1 MHSHSK
7 VMNAAVSL
15 ENTTEA
21 KKELSSASQRARLEI
36 GEAGRLIHDTG
47 SLSIGRTFV
56 GAVRA
61 GDGSELVASGF
72 PLRSTST
79 PPSAA
84 LYTVASAQL
93 REGNP
98 DSIIRAIAP
107 VIAGLLNARPEIQ
120 SVIYTQSPNLTA
132 FAVARR
138 PLPVVYG
145 FGLLRRTPH
154 DLPVTRG
161 QRQLDS
167 AAVLEALLRNPRSPA
182 VLLANRGV
190 LVFGRDTPIALAK
203 VVVSLEE
210 SAGIIINAVALG
222 GVQPFPPGA
231 HEAVQPGG
239 VFE

>member
-1 MHSHSK
+1 MS
-7 VMNAAVSL
+7 AAVSI
-15 ENTTEA
+15 ENRTEA

-36 GEAGRLIHDTG
+36 SEAGRLIHDTG
-47 SLSIGRTFV
+47 SLSIGRAFV
-56 GAVRA
+56 GAIRT

-72 PLRSTST
+72 ALRATST
-79 PPSAA
+79 PPPAA
-84 LYTVASAQL
+84 LYSVAGAQL

-98 DSIIRAIAP
+98 GSVIQGIAP
-107 VIAGLLNARPEIQ
+107 VIAGLMNARPEIQ

-145 FGLLRRTPH
+145 FGLLRKTPH

-190 LVFGRDTPIALAK
+190 LVFGRETPAALSR
-203 VVVSLEE
+203 VLVSLEE

-222 GVQPFPPGA
+222 GARPFPAGA
-231 HEAVQPGG
+231 HAAVQQGG